1 MREMFELALFK
12 STLLA
17 ARQRLALRASEP
29 PNAGVK
35 PKRRPVA
42 RLAKVQQCEGQQS
55 HCCDRTCDRQPHHP
69 TIRPHPARSQRL
81 QGDPC
86 GQRITRGKAV
96 LFSNQKPVA
105 GRGARQRA
113 SCTSGSPGYGGW
125 ATHRWRKD
133 QRACQCFIPARPC
146 APDVGPASR
155 RAFSLA
161 LRLAGSPFP
170 GR

>member
-1 MREMFELALFK
+1 MFELALFK

-113 SCTSGSPGYGGW
+113 SCTSGSPGVRGVGNAPLAKGSTRLPVFYSRQTLR
-125 ATHRWRKD
+125 AQRW
-133 QRACQCFIPARPC
+133 PAPGFFVSPPFGRE
-146 APDVGPASR
+146 
-155 RAFSLA
+155 
-161 LRLAGSPFP
+161 PFP